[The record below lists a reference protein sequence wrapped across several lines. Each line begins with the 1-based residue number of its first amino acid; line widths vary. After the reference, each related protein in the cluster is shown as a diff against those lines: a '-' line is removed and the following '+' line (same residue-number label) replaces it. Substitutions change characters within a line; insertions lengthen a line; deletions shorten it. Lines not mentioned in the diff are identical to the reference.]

1 MVAVVEN
8 NSIMVAVMVVLV
20 EYNRI
25 VVAMVVQYNRIVVV
39 VMVVE
44 YLEGVIFLQLD
55 QNQIVYT
62 LYCFKNR
69 NYFEFH

>member
-1 MVAVVEN
+1 MEN
-8 NSIMVAVMVVLV
+8 NSIVVAVVVVVLV

-25 VVAMVVQYNRIVVV
+25 VAAVVVQYNRIVVV
-39 VMVVE
+39 VMVVVA

-69 NYFEFH
+69 NYVEFH

>member
-1 MVAVVEN
+1 
-8 NSIMVAVMVVLV
+8 MVVV

-25 VVAMVVQYNRIVVV
+25 EATVVV
-39 VMVVE
+39 VVEYNSIVVTVEYNSIVAAVLVVEE

-62 LYCFKNR
+62 LLF
-69 NYFEFH
+69 

>member
-1 MVAVVEN
+1 MEN
-8 NSIMVAVMVVLV
+8 NSIVVAVVLVLV

-25 VVAMVVQYNRIVVV
+25 VGAVVVQYNRIVVV
-39 VMVVE
+39 VVE